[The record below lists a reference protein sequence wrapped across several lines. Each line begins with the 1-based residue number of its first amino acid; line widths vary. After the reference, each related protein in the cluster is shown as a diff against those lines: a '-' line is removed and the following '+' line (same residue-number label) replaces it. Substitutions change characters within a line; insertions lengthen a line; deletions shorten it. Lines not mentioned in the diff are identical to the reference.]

1 MPISKYAVEQ
11 FLAKKSEPKLNV
23 RGKDHAWLHDIII
36 KATGKPLRQKFKG
49 NHNDQSQRQL
59 EAVAFAL
66 VVKQILLYYGMRTG
80 KTRISLEWLEHLINT
95 VGWISKALIIPHA
108 PVGVDEWERQTPIY
122 SDLNLSFIRS
132 GKQSINSFLDAVD
145 NPNVNGVC
153 LTWPTLQ
160 QIFTEKKEVKIKD
173 KDEYRNKYVADRQ
186 ALRIAAPLFQATVI
200 DEIHGINDTNS
211 LRFNMISELAPEL
224 LDINGWRMGMTG
236 TPFGRDPL
244 GLWSQSRI
252 IDGGRTL
259 GSTYYFFQE
268 AFGHKVR
275 NPFTASGFEIEFDQ
289 RKLPI
294 LRAKLEHRILECRL
308 EDIQDVNV
316 VANQLVLSMSK
327 QQKKAYNELIDDMV
341 KVEGDIKKK
350 ENIFVRLRQVSSGF
364 RPFIDDD
371 GEARIVEFP
380 DAAKFTWLEDFL
392 SDPPDMKIVFFHE
405 FIATGR
411 RISRIL
417 ERKKLKYRWL
427 WGGSK
432 DKKGD
437 IHEFQYGK
445 AQFLVANA
453 ATGGVGTDMSAA
465 EYMCIVESP
474 TSVIIRQQMLARP
487 LARGSRPLILDDMV
501 CSQVEKRILD
511 FHTQGKELM
520 DAFRGM
526 KAEDLRQK

>member
-1 MPISKYAVEQ
+1 M
-11 FLAKKSEPKLNV
+11 
-23 RGKDHAWLHDIII
+23 
-36 KATGKPLRQKFKG
+36 
-49 NHNDQSQRQL
+49 
-59 EAVAFAL
+59 
-66 VVKQILLYYGMRTG
+66 
-80 KTRISLEWLEHLINT
+80 
-95 VGWISKALIIPHA
+95 
-108 PVGVDEWERQTPIY
+108 
-122 SDLNLSFIRS
+122 
-132 GKQSINSFLDAVD
+132 
-145 NPNVNGVC
+145 
-153 LTWPTLQ
+153 
-160 QIFTEKKEVKIKD
+160 
-173 KDEYRNKYVADRQ
+173 
-186 ALRIAAPLFQATVI
+186 
-200 DEIHGINDTNS
+200 
-211 LRFNMISELAPEL
+211 
-224 LDINGWRMGMTG
+224 
-236 TPFGRDPL
+236 
-244 GLWSQSRI
+244 
-252 IDGGRTL
+252 
-259 GSTYYFFQE
+259 
-268 AFGHKVR
+268 
-275 NPFTASGFEIEFDQ
+275 
-289 RKLPI
+289 
-294 LRAKLEHRILECRL
+294 
-308 EDIQDVNV
+308 